1 MVSKRLGK
9 GLRALIPDIPE
20 DETEERRNSIQDI
33 EVYKIKPN
41 PFQPRENFNERAL
54 EDLKNSIAEKGIIQP
69 ITVRKVEDG
78 YELIAGERRL
88 RAVTALNFG
97 NVPAYVLNVE
107 NDEEMLELSL
117 IENIQREDLNP
128 IDIARAYNKL
138 LIDCKLTQ
146 ESVAKRVG
154 KDRSTVA
161 NFLRLLK
168 LPPRIQQSLRIGDL
182 DMGHARALITI
193 EDEMLQNSLWE
204 RTVRDKLS
212 VRDVERL
219 VKQSDKKKSKQKP
232 QAQEKSVY
240 ILESEQKLRSIYGT
254 QVRINLVKRG
264 GRIEIEFYSE
274 EELERLLEIMQ
285 KNSE

>member
-20 DETEERRNSIQDI
+20 EETEERKNSIRDI
-33 EVYKIKPN
+33 EVTKIKPN
-41 PFQPRENFNERAL
+41 PFQPRENFDEIAL

-69 ITVRKVEDG
+69 ITVRRVEDG

-88 RAVTALNFG
+88 RAITALNFDS
-97 NVPAYVLNVE
+97 VPAYVLDVR
-107 NDEEMLELSL
+107 NDADMLELSL

-128 IDIARAYNKL
+128 IDIAKAYNKL
-138 LIDCKLTQ
+138 LIDCNLTQ

-168 LPPRIQQSLRIGDL
+168 LPPRIQESLKIGEL
-182 DMGHARALITI
+182 NMGHARALITI
-193 EDEMLQNSLWE
+193 EDESLQNTLW
-204 RTVRDKLS
+204 DKIVKNSLS

-219 VKQSDKKKSKQKP
+219 VKQSNKKDIKQKP
-232 QAQEKSVY
+232 QQQEKSVY
-240 ILESEQKLRSIYGT
+240 LLELEEKLRSVYGT
-254 QVRINLVKRG
+254 QVRIKLGKRG
-264 GRIEIEFYSE
+264 GSIEIEFYSE
-274 EELERLLEIMQ
+274 EELERLVEMMQ
-285 KNSE
+285 Q

>member
-20 DETEERRNSIQDI
+20 EETEDRRNSIRDI
-33 EVYKIKPN
+33 EVFKIKPN
-41 PFQPRENFNERAL
+41 RFQPRENFDEVAQ

-69 ITVRKVEDG
+69 ITVRKVDDG

-88 RAVTALNFG
+88 RAVTALNFDS
-97 NVPAYVLNVE
+97 VPAYVLDVDSE
-107 NDEEMLELSL
+107 EEMLELSL

-128 IDIARAYNKL
+128 IDIAKAYNKL
-138 LIDCKLTQ
+138 LLECNLTQ
-146 ESVAKRVG
+146 ESIAKRIG

-168 LPPRIQQSLRIGDL
+168 LPRRIQDSLKIGEL
-182 DMGHARALITI
+182 NMGHARALITV
-193 EDEMLQNSLWE
+193 DDKDLQNSLWE
-204 RTVRDKLS
+204 KIIKNKLS

-219 VKQSDKKKSKQKP
+219 VNQSTRKKNKQKV
-232 QAQEKSVY
+232 QEKEKSLY
-240 ILESEQKLRSIYGT
+240 LLEIEEKLRNIYGT
-254 QVRINLVKRG
+254 QVRVKLGKRG
-264 GRIEIEFYSE
+264 GCVEIEFYSE

-285 KNSE
+285 K

>member
-1 MVSKRLGK
+1 MASKRLGK
-9 GLRALIPDIPE
+9 GLRALIPEIPAE
-20 DETEERRNSIQDI
+20 ETEERRNSIQDI
-33 EVYKIKPN
+33 AVIKIRPN
-41 PFQPRENFNERAL
+41 PFQPRENFNETAL

-69 ITVRKVEDG
+69 ITVRKTEDG

-88 RAVTALNFG
+88 RAVTALNFDS
-97 NVPAYVLNVE
+97 VPAYVLDVDS
-107 NDEEMLELSL
+107 DEEMLELSL

-138 LIDCKLTQ
+138 LVDCKLTQ

-168 LPPRIQQSLRIGDL
+168 LPKQIQESLKVAEL
-182 DMGHARALITI
+182 NMGHARALITV
-193 EDEMLQNSLWE
+193 ENEGLQKTLCEKIIKQN
-204 RTVRDKLS
+204 LS

-219 VKQSDKKKSKQKP
+219 VKQSTQKKQEKKP
-232 QAQEKSVY
+232 QEQEKPVY
-240 ILESEQKLRSIYGT
+240 LLEMEEKLRNIYGT
-254 QVRINLVKRG
+254 QVRIKSGKKG
-264 GRIEIEFYSE
+264 GSIEIEFYSP

-285 KNSE
+285 H

>member
-1 MVSKRLGK
+1 MASKRLGK

-20 DETEERRNSIQDI
+20 EETEERKNAIRDI
-33 EVYKIKPN
+33 AVFKIRPN
-41 PFQPRENFNERAL
+41 PFQPRENFDEAAL

-69 ITVRKVEDG
+69 ITVRKTDDG

-88 RAVTALNFG
+88 RAVTALNFDR
-97 NVPAYVLNVE
+97 VPAYVLDIT

-138 LIDCKLTQ
+138 LTDCNLTQ
-146 ESVAKRVG
+146 ESVARRVG

-168 LPPRIQQSLRIGDL
+168 LPRGIQDSLRIGDL
-182 DMGHARALITI
+182 DMGHARALITV
-193 EDEMLQNSLWE
+193 EDEGIQKSIWQKIVKE
-204 RTVRDKLS
+204 SLS

-219 VKQSDKKKSKQKP
+219 VKQGNKKKLAPKSQ
-232 QAQEKSVY
+232 QQEKSLHL
-240 ILESEQKLRSIYGT
+240 IEIEERLRNKYGT
-254 QVRINLVKRG
+254 QVRIKLGKKG
-264 GRIEIEFYSE
+264 GSIEIEFYSE
-274 EELERLLEIMQ
+274 EELERLLEIIQ
-285 KNSE
+285 P

>member
-1 MVSKRLGK
+1 MASKRLGK
-9 GLRALIPDIPE
+9 GLRALIPDIPIE
-20 DETEERRNSIQDI
+20 ETEDRKNSIRDI
-33 EVYKIKPN
+33 AVFKIRPN
-41 PFQPRENFNERAL
+41 PFQPRENFDETAL

-69 ITVRKVEDG
+69 ITVRRTDDG

-88 RAVTALNFG
+88 RAVTALNFDR
-97 NVPAYVLNVE
+97 VPAYVLDVDS
-107 NDEEMLELSL
+107 DEEMLELSL

-138 LIDCKLTQ
+138 LVDCNLTQ

-168 LPPRIQQSLRIGDL
+168 LPRQIQDSLKSAEL
-182 DMGHARALITI
+182 NMGHARALITV
-193 EDEMLQNSLWE
+193 EDEGLQKTLWE
-204 RTVRDKLS
+204 KIVKSNLS

-219 VKQSDKKKSKQKP
+219 VKQSTTKKQEKKP
-232 QAQEKSVY
+232 QEPEKPVY
-240 ILESEQKLRSIYGT
+240 LLEMEEKLRNIFGT
-254 QVRINLVKRG
+254 QVRIKSGKKG
-264 GRIEIEFYSE
+264 GSIEIEFYSP

-285 KNSE
+285 N

>member
-20 DETEERRNSIQDI
+20 EETEERKNSIRDI
-33 EVYKIKPN
+33 EVIKIKPN
-41 PFQPRENFNERAL
+41 PFQPRENFDEIAL

-69 ITVRKVEDG
+69 ITVRRVENG

-88 RAVTALNFG
+88 RAITALNFDS
-97 NVPAYVLNVE
+97 VPAYVLDVR
-107 NDEEMLELSL
+107 NDADMLELSL

-128 IDIARAYNKL
+128 IDIAKAYNKL
-138 LIDCKLTQ
+138 LIDCNLTQ

-168 LPPRIQQSLRIGDL
+168 LPPRIQESLKIGEL
-182 DMGHARALITI
+182 NMGHARALITI
-193 EDEMLQNSLWE
+193 EDESLQNTL
-204 RTVRDKLS
+204 RDKIVKNSLS

-219 VKQSDKKKSKQKP
+219 VKQSNKKDIKQKP
-232 QAQEKSVY
+232 QQQEKSVY
-240 ILESEQKLRSIYGT
+240 LLELEEKLRSVYGT
-254 QVRINLVKRG
+254 QVRIKLGKRG
-264 GRIEIEFYSE
+264 GSIEIEFYSE
-274 EELERLLEIMQ
+274 EELERLVEMMQ
-285 KNSE
+285 Q

>member
-20 DETEERRNSIQDI
+20 EETEERKNSIRDI
-33 EVYKIKPN
+33 EVIKIKPN
-41 PFQPRENFNERAL
+41 PFQPRENFDEIAL

-69 ITVRKVEDG
+69 ITVRRVENG

-88 RAVTALNFG
+88 RAITALNFDS
-97 NVPAYVLNVE
+97 VPAYVLDVR
-107 NDEEMLELSL
+107 NDADMLELSL

-128 IDIARAYNKL
+128 IDIAKAYNKL
-138 LIDCKLTQ
+138 LIDCNLTQ

-168 LPPRIQQSLRIGDL
+168 LPPRIQESLKIGEL
-182 DMGHARALITI
+182 NMGHARALITI
-193 EDEMLQNSLWE
+193 EDESLQNTLW
-204 RTVRDKLS
+204 DKIVKNSLS

-219 VKQSDKKKSKQKP
+219 VKQSNKKDIKQKP
-232 QAQEKSVY
+232 QQQEKSVY
-240 ILESEQKLRSIYGT
+240 LLELEEKLRSVYGT
-254 QVRINLVKRG
+254 QVRIKLGKRG
-264 GRIEIEFYSE
+264 GSIEIEFYSE
-274 EELERLLEIMQ
+274 EELERLVEMMQ
-285 KNSE
+285 Q

>member
-20 DETEERRNSIQDI
+20 EETEERKDSIRDI
-33 EVYKIKPN
+33 EVFKIKPN
-41 PFQPRENFNERAL
+41 PFQPREDFDEIAL

-69 ITVRKVEDG
+69 ITVRRVEEG

-88 RAVTALNFG
+88 RAVTALDYIS
-97 NVPAYVLNVE
+97 VPAYVLNVK

-128 IDIARAYNKL
+128 IDIAKAYNKL
-138 LIDCKLTQ
+138 LIDCNLTQ
-146 ESVAKRVG
+146 EDVAKRIG

-168 LPPRIQQSLRIGDL
+168 LPDGIQKSLKLGEMN
-182 DMGHARALITI
+182 MGHARALITI
-193 EDEMLQNSLWE
+193 ENEELQRHIWKRIVKDN
-204 RTVRDKLS
+204 LS

-219 VKQSDKKKSKQKP
+219 VKQSTKKETKQKP
-232 QAQEKSVY
+232 QEKPLY
-240 ILESEQKLRSIYGT
+240 LLEIEEKLRSIYGT
-254 QVRINLVKRG
+254 QVRIKLGKRG
-264 GRIEIEFYSE
+264 GSIEIEFYSE
-274 EELERLLEIMQ
+274 EELERVLEIIQ
-285 KNSE
+285 K